1 MHGKSPLKIS
11 SSVMPA
17 PLPGRAKRPGAV
29 FVPGNNN
36 HRSPTSSSSIIRPE
50 VKWHP
55 KTRPKPTNT
64 GWGIAFKILYAV
76 FVASSIFFIAQSR
89 PRYERSVEDGGRKV
103 LHPHYLGEIK
113 NCCASIK
120 EDPNVELAPWGLCGR
135 PEVTGTSGVAERRNL
150 STTKKYEG
158 DEGMFDVLLE
168 NPQIL
173 GGIFPATALLA
184 IAWVLLLRQFSVK
197 MVFATELIKAF
208 VAVAI
213 VVVTVQSTVVAV
225 QVGLILAALVVG
237 IATKRKE
244 DLVKAARTIG
254 HSVAAFH
261 SNPSM
266 LAGLFALKAVFLLHA
281 VLFVAT
287 LVLAF
292 DVVTVRRQIQEL
304 NDTGE
309 IVVGC
314 DFEYDYY
321 VAPVTRFQCLFW
333 IWIIFVYDQIRL
345 STISTV
351 VGSRHFH
358 AEEKKNCTVWR
369 ALYNALTTSFGSLA
383 LAGALSM
390 VFDSFRKDRRSP
402 SNVTWWLTAPQSC
415 VLLPLQ
421 MIMWACGSCIAD
433 ALALYVRFAVILH
446 SFTGQSLKNCAAK
459 CKDALKRNFLGGYIT
474 AYSARSVLF
483 TTAYIFSVGIALAT
497 WAWIDLIYG
506 ADSLKKW
513 MSGESTFWIV
523 IFQLLVLVL
532 AFAYPTISIFGVVR
546 VNVILEDRSKGFLYS
561 GQETT
566 QHQWIGPLAAVFVGC
581 IAMIIFRFVTGI
593 LLDIVD
599 TKFLCF
605 AIDED
610 NGIDRSAP
618 STGEFGDEELSER
631 EQEQR
636 TFAALVKAMPDYAV
650 AVELRSTDVDIEVPI
665 VPGIVQQDLPPMA
678 EISIDGSGSGSG
690 SGSGAF
696 DAVEF
701 VEDGQSEEAG
711 FEDEDDRFF
720 EVTLEDTGKP
730 DRGEIDGRVAE
741 VIVGS
746 SSSRSK
752 GRFGF

>member
-29 FVPGNNN
+29 HVPGNA
-36 HRSPTSSSSIIRPE
+36 HIPSSASSTIRPE

-55 KTRPKPTNT
+55 ETRPKPTNT
-64 GWGIAFKILYAV
+64 GWAIAFKILYVV

-89 PRYERSVEDGGRKV
+89 PRYERSVEDGGRKY
-103 LHPHYLGEIK
+103 LHPHYLSEVK
-113 NCCASIK
+113 SCCASIK
-120 EDPNVELAPWGLCGR
+120 EDPNVELASWGLCGR
-135 PEVTGTSGVAERRNL
+135 PELTNTSDVVERRTL
-150 STTKKYEG
+150 STTKQYEG
-158 DEGMFDVLLE
+158 GEGMFDVLLE

-173 GGIFPATALLA
+173 GSIIPAIALLA
-184 IAWVLLLRQFSVK
+184 SGWVLLIRQFSVK

-213 VVVTVQSTVVAV
+213 VMATVQSTVVAV
-225 QVGLILAALVVG
+225 QVALLLVALLLG

-244 DLVKAARTIG
+244 NLVKAARTIG

-261 SNPSM
+261 SNPGM
-266 LAGLFALKAVFLLHA
+266 LTGLFVLKAVFLLHA
-281 VLFVAT
+281 VLFVAC

-292 DVVTVRRQIQEL
+292 DVVEIRRQIQEYEGP
-304 NDTGE
+304 NGGE
-309 IVVGC
+309 IATVAGC
-314 DFEYDYY
+314 EFQYAHY

-333 IWIIFVYDQIRL
+333 IWFIFVYDQVRL

-390 VFDSFRKDRRSP
+390 VFDNFRKDRRSP

-421 MIMWACGSCIAD
+421 LIMWAFAD
-433 ALALYVRFAVILH
+433 ALALYMRFAVILH
-446 SFTGQSLKNCAAK
+446 SFTGQSLKTCTTK
-459 CKDALKRNFLGGYIT
+459 CKDTLKRNFLGGYIT

-497 WAWIDLIYG
+497 WRWIDALYST
-506 ADSLKKW
+506 DSLKEW
-513 MSGESTFWIV
+513 MSGESTFWVV

-532 AFAYPTISIFGVVR
+532 AFAYPTISIFCIVR
-546 VNVILEDRSKGFLYS
+546 ANTILS
-561 GQETT
+561 GQEIT

-581 IAMIIFRFVTGI
+581 IAMIVFRFVTGI

-618 STGEFGDEELSER
+618 STGEFGDEELSEQ
-631 EQEQR
+631 ELEQR

-650 AVELRSTDVDIEVPI
+650 AVELRSNDVDIEVPI
-665 VPGIVQQDLPPMA
+665 VQGIIQQELPPMA
-678 EISIDGSGSGSG
+678 EISIDDSG

-701 VEDGQSEEAG
+701 VEDGQIEEAG
-711 FEDEDDRFF
+711 FEDDRFF
-720 EVTLEDTGKP
+720 EVTLEDTGEP
-730 DRGEIDGRVAE
+730 EPGEIGGRVAE

-746 SSSRSK
+746 SSRSK

>member
-1 MHGKSPLKIS
+1 
-11 SSVMPA
+11 MPA

-29 FVPGNNN
+29 HVPGNA
-36 HRSPTSSSSIIRPE
+36 HIPSSTPSSTIQPE
-50 VKWHP
+50 VKWQP
-55 KTRPKPTNT
+55 ESRPKPTNT
-64 GWGIAFKILYAV
+64 GWGIAFKILYVA
-76 FVASSIFFIAQSR
+76 FVASSVLFIAQSR

-103 LHPHYLGEIK
+103 LHPHYLGEVK
-113 NCCASIK
+113 SCCASIK
-120 EDPNVELAPWGLCGR
+120 EDPNVELAPWGLCER
-135 PEVTGTSGVAERRNL
+135 PEVTGTSSVAERRTL
-150 STTKKYEG
+150 STTTKEYEG

-173 GGIFPATALLA
+173 GGIIPAIALLA
-184 IAWVLLLRQFSVK
+184 TVWVLLLRQFSVK

-213 VVVTVQSTVVAV
+213 VVATVQSTVVAV
-225 QVGLILAALVVG
+225 QVGLILAVLLVG

-261 SNPSM
+261 SHPSM
-266 LAGLFALKAVFLLHA
+266 LTGLFALKAVFLLHA
-281 VLFVAT
+281 VLFVTT

-292 DVVTVRRQIQEL
+292 DVVEIRRQIQESEGP
-304 NDTGE
+304 NGGE
-309 IVVGC
+309 ISTC
-314 DFEYDYY
+314 DFEYPHY

-333 IWIIFVYDQIRL
+333 IWFIFVYDQIRL

-358 AEEKKNCTVWR
+358 TEEKKNCTVWR
-369 ALYNALTTSFGSLA
+369 ALHNALTTSFGSLA

-402 SNVTWWLTAPQSC
+402 SHVTWWLTGPQSC

-421 MIMWACGSCIAD
+421 MILWAFGACIAD
-433 ALALYVRFAVILH
+433 ALALYIRFAVILH
-446 SFTGQSLKNCAAK
+446 SFTGQSLKTCATK
-459 CKDALKRNFLGGYIT
+459 CKDTLKRNFIGGYIT

-497 WAWIDLIYG
+497 WRWIDAEYG
-506 ADSLKKW
+506 TDSLKEW
-513 MSGESTFWIV
+513 ASGKSTFWIV

-532 AFAYPTISIFGVVR
+532 AFAYPTISIFCIIRINAV
-546 VNVILEDRSKGFLYS
+546 LEDRSKGFLYG

-566 QHQWIGPLAAVFVGC
+566 QQQWIGPLAAVFVGC

-610 NGIDRSAP
+610 NGIDRGAP
-618 STGEFGDEELSER
+618 GTGECRDEELSER

-636 TFAALVKAMPDYAV
+636 TFAALVKAMPNYAV
-650 AVELRSTDVDIEVPI
+650 AVELRNNDVDIEVPI
-665 VPGIVQQDLPPMA
+665 VAGIIQQELPPVA
-678 EISIDGSGSGSG
+678 EISIDGTGSGDV
-690 SGSGAF
+690 AF
-696 DAVEF
+696 DAVESG
-701 VEDGQSEEAG
+701 EGG
-711 FEDEDDRFF
+711 FEDDDDDRFY
-720 EVTLEDTGKP
+720 EVTLDTGEP
-730 DRGEIDGRVAE
+730 DPGDIDGRVAE
-741 VIVGS
+741 VIVSG
-746 SSSRSK
+746 SSRSE
-752 GRFGF
+752 GQRFEFC

>member
-29 FVPGNNN
+29 HVPGNA
-36 HRSPTSSSSIIRPE
+36 HIPLSASSTIRPE

-55 KTRPKPTNT
+55 ETRPKATNT
-64 GWGIAFKILYAV
+64 GWGIAFKILYVA
-76 FVASSIFFIAQSR
+76 FVASSVLILAQSR
-89 PRYERSVEDGGRKV
+89 PRYKRSVEDGGRKV
-103 LHPHYLGEIK
+103 LHPHYFNEVK
-113 NCCASIK
+113 TCCASIL
-120 EDPNVELAPWGLCGR
+120 EDPDVELAPWGLCGR
-135 PEVTGTSGVAERRNL
+135 FEVTSTSGVAERRIL
-150 STTKKYEG
+150 STTKQYEG

-173 GGIFPATALLA
+173 GGIILIIALLA
-184 IAWVLLLRQFSVK
+184 SGWVLLLRQFSIK

-213 VVVTVQSTVVAV
+213 VMATVQSTVVAV
-225 QVGLILAALVVG
+225 QVALLLIVLLVG
-237 IATKRKE
+237 IAAKMKE

-261 SNPSM
+261 SNPDM
-266 LAGLFALKAVFLLHA
+266 LTGLFVLKAVFLLHA
-281 VLFVAT
+281 VLFVAC

-292 DVVTVRRQIQEL
+292 DVVEIRRQIQEYE
-304 NDTGE
+304 GS
-309 IVVGC
+309 C
-314 DFEYDYY
+314 DFEYAHY

-333 IWIIFVYDQIRL
+333 IWFVFVYDQVRL

-358 AEEKKNCTVWR
+358 ADEKKKCTVWR
-369 ALYNALTTSFGSLA
+369 ALHNALTTSFGSLA

-390 VFDSFRKDRRSP
+390 VFDNFRKDRRSP

-421 MIMWACGSCIAD
+421 LILWACGSCIAD
-433 ALALYVRFAVILH
+433 VLALYMRFAVILH
-446 SFTGQSLKNCAAK
+446 SFTGQSLKTCATK
-459 CKDALKRNFLGGYIT
+459 CKDTLKRNFLGGYIT

-497 WAWIDLIYG
+497 WRWIDALYST
-506 ADSLKKW
+506 DSLKEW

-532 AFAYPTISIFGVVR
+532 AFAYPTISIFCIVR
-546 VNVILEDRSKGFLYS
+546 ANTILS
-561 GQETT
+561 GQEIT

-581 IAMIIFRFVTGI
+581 IAMVVFRFVTGI

-610 NGIDRSAP
+610 NGIDRGAP
-618 STGEFGDEELSER
+618 STVECGGEELSER
-631 EQEQR
+631 ELEQR

-650 AVELRSTDVDIEVPI
+650 AVELRSNDVDIEVPI
-665 VPGIVQQDLPPMA
+665 VQGIIQQELPPMA

-690 SGSGAF
+690 SGAF
-696 DAVEF
+696 DAVKF